1 MSDRNPEYD
10 FKWCPGCGD
19 FGVKRALEQAIDNY
33 TEEYEIPRTS
43 NVIVAG
49 IGCSGNMVHM
59 MDGEQPFGI
68 HGIHGRTLPIAFG
81 VATSRP
87 DLNTIIVAGDGDFL
101 SNTYF
106 ANNGNSELGSRMIN
120 WLNNDDDFI
129 LIPSKTIVDA
139 QLKTPFIILGVIG
152 TGFLF
157 LVPLIFIAIGIMI
170 QIRRK
175 KQ

>member
-1 MSDRNPEYD
+1 MS
-10 FKWCPGCGD
+10 
-19 FGVKRALEQAIDNY
+19 LER
-33 TEEYEIPRTS
+33 EYEKDENDQSVRKKQR
-43 NVIVAG
+43 VIV
-49 IGCSGNMVHM
+49 I
-59 MDGEQPFGI
+59 
-68 HGIHGRTLPIAFG
+68 
-81 VATSRP
+81 
-87 DLNTIIVAGDGDFL
+87 GDGDFL

-106 ANNGNSELGSRMIN
+106 ANNGNGELGSRMIN

-139 QLKTPFIILGVIG
+139 QLKTPFIILGVLG
-152 TGFLF
+152 AGFLF